1 METCSHNKYVSTL
14 RIRKR
19 WAQLCQGSVTQ
30 PVGTMDRQASAS
42 VQTPFDM
49 CISGLF
55 CAIRHVQIQEQPEF
69 FVKQKGNASEMPLL
83 D

>member
-1 METCSHNKYVSTL
+1 
-14 RIRKR
+14 
-19 WAQLCQGSVTQ
+19 
-30 PVGTMDRQASAS
+30 MDRQASAS